1 MPLKDS
7 FNRVIDYVR
16 VSVTDRCN
24 LRCFYCM
31 PEQGIIYEPKAH
43 LLSYEDI
50 VRLLQVLGELGF
62 KKVRFTGGEPFLRKD
77 FMTLVEHTAKLGHY
91 RDIRITTN
99 GTLIQR
105 HIPKL
110 KELGIDQLNLSLDTL
125 NAERFK
131 RITRRDTFAE
141 VINTL
146 HLLIKEGFKVKINA
160 VVMYDVNTEDIIP
173 LVNFAKE
180 YPVNIRFIEEM
191 PFNGGY
197 KKNDRIFKATEIYE
211 TIQKEHPVMVRKSR
225 KHGDTATEYAIEGFR
240 GDISI
245 IPAFSRTFCNTCNRL
260 RITSKGEIKTCL
272 YDSGVFSMRD
282 FIRSGVSDKALADK
296 FKELIRLKPEN
307 GFVAEAG
314 TREKL
319 VRAESMSSIGG

>member
-225 KHGDTATEYAIEGFR
+225 NHGDTATEYAIV
-240 GDISI
+240 
-245 IPAFSRTFCNTCNRL
+245 L
-260 RITSKGEIKTCL
+260 
-272 YDSGVFSMRD
+272 
-282 FIRSGVSDKALADK
+282 
-296 FKELIRLKPEN
+296 
-307 GFVAEAG
+307 
-314 TREKL
+314 
-319 VRAESMSSIGG
+319 